1 MGKDRG
7 PEPVCLAEDTSKT
20 TEVGPAWLR
29 ATGQRG
35 LAQAAQEAE
44 HFLPAQ
50 GSQLW
55 DRARGGNLRA
65 QRLCLGAAGNWTSDK
80 ALNRQKVCPP
90 EGPSGTLLLSAFWL
104 VSQTRLASFL
114 PQGAAGHLRSIPLIG
129 REGALSLQI
138 CRPGRRGCSPAEL
151 RGSQGGLRCS

>member
-1 MGKDRG
+1 M
-7 PEPVCLAEDTSKT
+7 CLVEDTSKT

-29 ATGQRG
+29 ATGQKG

-50 GSQLW
+50 DHRLW
-55 DRARGGNLRA
+55 DRARGGNPRA
-65 QRLCLGAAGNWTSDK
+65 QRLCLGAAGIWAPDK
-80 ALNRQKVCPP
+80 ALSRQKVCHPQ
-90 EGPSGTLLLSAFWL
+90 GPSGTLLLSAFWL
-104 VSQTRLASFL
+104 VNQTRLASFL
-114 PQGAAGHLRSIPLIG
+114 PRAAGHLRSVPLIG

-151 RGSQGGLRCS
+151 GGRQGGLRCS